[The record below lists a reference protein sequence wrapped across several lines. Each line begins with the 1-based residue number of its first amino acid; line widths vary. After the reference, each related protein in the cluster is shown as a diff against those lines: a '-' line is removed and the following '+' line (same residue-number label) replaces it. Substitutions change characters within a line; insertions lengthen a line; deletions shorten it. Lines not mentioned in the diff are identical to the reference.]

1 MPYLGIFGLEFE
13 KKYHI
18 LNQHPRICITSKFHE
33 LMKTPKFWI
42 KNALC
47 GYFWVRI
54 LKMLLSYLKSTL
66 SSLSNCKISRKNKN
80 D

>member
-54 LKMLLSYLKSTL
+54 FKNAIVIFEINTL
-66 SSLSNCKISRKNKN
+66 EFVQLQNFAKKQK
-80 D
+80 